1 MDFLDYVREHSQE
14 IIEETKALL
23 RIPSVLDKYDPKS
36 DKPFGEGIY
45 EALMHVLNRAK
56 TDGFITKNIR
66 NYAAH
71 IEYGEGEELLGILC
85 HLDVVPPG
93 DYWSHPP
100 FQPIVKDGKLYARG
114 SNDDKGPTMAAY
126 FALKFLKDLDVNLTK
141 RVRIILGTDEET
153 AWRGIQE
160 YFKTE
165 EMPTIG
171 FAPDASF
178 PLIYGEKG
186 IWTFDIEGIPSKESP
201 LKTFKSGE
209 RYNVVP
215 DYAECT
221 LDINLQEAFSTFLKY
236 HGFKGEYV
244 EGKYIVHGKNA
255 HAMQPYLGVNAAFIL
270 SRFLSEHIRDP
281 FIDFIQQYL
290 SFDCFGEKLK
300 LDYKDKEMGDFT
312 INAGIFEY
320 AEGIAKIGV
329 NCRYPNGFDLTKGQ
343 ANVEQAAKKLGL
355 TYQFKG
361 DIPIHYV
368 KPDDALIK
376 TLMNAYQKITN
387 DYESKPYT
395 IGGGTYARA
404 LDKAVAFGMTMPGR
418 SDVAHQADEHIFIED
433 LIEATAIYMEAIYA
447 LCHD

>member
-1 MDFLDYVREHSQE
+1 MDFLHYVKEHSEE
-14 IIEETKALL
+14 IIEETKKLL
-23 RIPSVLDKYDPKS
+23 RIPSVLEKFDPKS
-36 DKPFGEGIY
+36 ETPFGKDIND
-45 EALMHVLNRAK
+45 ALIHVLNRAK
-56 TDGFITKNIR
+56 KDGFVTKNIR

-71 IEYGEGEELLGILC
+71 IEYGEGEEILGILC

-93 DYWSHPP
+93 DYWTHPP
-100 FQPIVKDGKLYARG
+100 FQPIVIDDKLYARG
-114 SNDDKGPTMAAY
+114 AMDDKGPTMAAY
-126 FALKFLKDLDVNLTK
+126 FALKFLKDLDVHLSK

-153 AWRGIQE
+153 AWRGINE

-186 IWTFDIEGIPSKESP
+186 IWTFDIEAKNIDSP

-221 LDINLQEAFSTFLKY
+221 LDIDLQNAFQTYLKY

-244 EGKYIVHGKNA
+244 DGKYIVHGKNA
-255 HAMQPYLGVNAAFIL
+255 HAMQPNLGVNAAFIL
-270 SRFLSEHIRDP
+270 ANFLNEHIKNP
-281 FIDFIQQYL
+281 FIQFIHSYL
-290 SFDCFGEKLK
+290 AFDCFGEKLR
-300 LDYKDKEMGDFT
+300 LDFKDSEMGSFT
-312 INAGIFEY
+312 LNAGIFEY
-320 AEGIAKIGV
+320 SKGVGRIGI
-329 NCRYPNGFDLTKGQ
+329 NCRYPKGFDLEK
-343 ANVEQAAKKLGL
+343 AKEKISKAAKKTTLE
-355 TYQFKG
+355 YHFKG

-368 KPDDALIK
+368 DPKDTLIQ
-376 TLMNAYQKITN
+376 TLMKAYQKITN
-387 DYESKPYT
+387 DVDSEPYT

-404 LDKAVAFGMTMPGR
+404 LKKAVAFGMVMPGR
-418 SDVAHQADEHIFIED
+418 KDVAHQANEHIYLDD

-447 LCHD
+447 LCHE